1 MADSTF
7 SDATGETRRE
17 NLRVKCVNEVVYCTS
32 HFFRDTWH
40 QESFPGVITAISAL
54 SSLTGMRAVRV
65 FERRGNL
72 TERRAFGRLSEG
84 GRHNIKPGSP

>member
-1 MADSTF
+1 MADGTF

-32 HFFRDTWH
+32 RFFRDTWH

-54 SSLTGMRAVRV
+54 SSLTRMRGMGMELLRSSAV
-65 FERRGNL
+65 ER
-72 TERRAFGRLSEG
+72 
-84 GRHNIKPGSP
+84 